1 MIISPK
7 VAIEQ
12 GWLTWNSSI
21 TDIDNY
27 IQPNAVDFDAAQVA
41 LLDDRSEACL
51 TETMKVH
58 RRQVIQTPVNHT
70 EYGTVWRLMNGQV
83 YDFSSNFHVKLPAG
97 VAARLI
103 IRSTLNRSGIF
114 LTSGLYDSGFNG
126 HIAGALRV
134 FGGDFYLAPNTR
146 IGQIE
151 FVRSEDSGKLYA
163 GGYNHEAGTHWTD
176 PTTDTTRQLERA
188 HSIPADHQGRPA
200 GQQSFI

>member
-12 GWLTWNSSI
+12 GWLTWNASI
-21 TDIDNY
+21 TDIDKY
-27 IQPNAVDFDAAQVA
+27 IQPNALDFDVASVA
-41 LLDDRSEACL
+41 LLDDRSDAFL
-51 TETMKVH
+51 SETNKKM
-58 RRQVIQTPVNHT
+58 RRQVPQTTIEHE
-70 EYGTVWRLMNGQV
+70 EYGTVWRLLNGQV

-97 VAARLI
+97 VAAKLI

-126 HIAGALRV
+126 HVAGALRV
-134 FGGDFYLAPNTR
+134 SGGDFYLAPNTR

-176 PTTDTTRQLERA
+176 PTTDTTRQLEQA
-188 HSIPADHQGRPA
+188 TTIAADHQSPPA
-200 GQQSFI
+200 GRQSFI